1 MNALSSMISSPSGK
15 TRIGLI
21 AHVEKKG
28 AATAVQKVVQELERH
43 HLPFCIEKTTAELI
57 NYTSGLD
64 GAMLAEQSD
73 ILLVMGGDGS
83 ILRALHL
90 SSAYLRPIFGLNIG
104 SLGFLTCLAAQ
115 DYQRAVQCLADKTYI
130 LSDRNLLE
138 IEIHGTDKAPEQAG
152 IALNDLVISRGNRSQ
167 LVRLSVA
174 IDGDL
179 LTEYHADG
187 LIVATPTGSTAY
199 SLAAGGPIVMPE
211 SKALIIT
218 PICPHVFSNRSIVLS
233 DQSLIAITA
242 ASDQEIFMSI
252 DGRKPRLI
260 KSQEQLIIRTSSKK
274 LPLAML
280 PETTFAEILRQKL
293 QWTGSNITPL

>member
-1 MNALSSMISSPSGK
+1 MNAQSPTIPSSANT

-21 AHVEKKG
+21 AHVGKKG
-28 AATAVQKVVQELERH
+28 AATAVQHVVQELEKH
-43 HLPFCIEKTTAELI
+43 HFPFCLEKATAELI

-64 GAMLAEQSD
+64 GAVLAEQSD
-73 ILLVMGGDGS
+73 LLLVMGGDGS

-90 SSAYLRPIFGLNIG
+90 SSDYLRPIFGLNIG

-115 DYQRAVQCLADKTYI
+115 DYQRAVQCLADKSYI
-130 LSDRNLLE
+130 LSERNLLE
-138 IEIHGTDKAPEQAG
+138 IEIHGTDKKPEKAG
-152 IALNDLVISRGNRSQ
+152 IALNDLVISRGKRSQ

-174 IDGDL
+174 IDEHP

-187 LIVATPTGSTAY
+187 LIIATPTGSTAY

-233 DQSLIAITA
+233 DQSLITITA

-260 KSQEQLIIRTSSKK
+260 KPQEQLVIRTSSKK

-280 PETTFAEILRQKL
+280 PETPFAEILRQKL
-293 QWTGSNITPL
+293 QWTGNNITL